1 MVEEFPASAKIDDS
15 HLLLMLLT
23 FNKQLG
29 AVGTFESLATIVN
42 VSRQSDGD
50 ALNMLLKSHKYKFNG
65 KFEL

>member
-42 VSRQSDGD
+42 VSRQ
-50 ALNMLLKSHKYKFNG
+50 MIVMH
-65 KFEL
+65 